1 MSARSVAEHALT
13 VYFGDS
19 EDPAGM
25 ARKVLDNYAHE
36 LAESQR
42 KHDESEPIDYR
53 KPQAWRD
60 GYSDGIQEAADLIDP
75 EKQS

>member
-36 LAESQR
+36 LADKQR
-42 KHDESEPIDYR
+42 DYAEEEWTGGDAR
-53 KPQAWRD
+53 MILRRRVAWHL
-60 GYSDGIQEAADLIDP
+60 ADLIDP